1 MAMVFPLISRFMCL
15 VQRGWQQLQI
25 RVLRWTQPAKV
36 SLTIGTIADLPRS
49 RTQLML
55 ENMLLRQQL
64 IVLQRQ
70 VKRPAFTNRD
80 RLSFILLAS
89 RLRMWKQALF
99 IVQPE
104 TLLRWHRDLFKW
116 VWRRKSKSSGHR
128 RP

>member
-1 MAMVFPLISRFMCL
+1 MAFQLILRFKSW
-15 VQRGWQQLQI
+15 VQRGWQEVQARI
-25 RVLRWTQPAKV
+25 RRWTQPAKV
-36 SLTIGTIADLPRS
+36 SQVAGTIGDLPRS
-49 RTQLML
+49 RTELML

-70 VKRPAFTNRD
+70 VKRPWFKGQD

-89 RLRMWKQALF
+89 RLRSWQQALL
-99 IVQPE
+99 IVQPD

-116 VWRRKSKSSGHR
+116 VWRRKSKTAGHR